1 MKEFEGKR
9 LLVLG
14 AVKLSGVIV
23 EHAKAMGAYV
33 IVADYKE
40 DSPAKKYADE
50 GILLN
55 AVDVDAIVDYCRKAN
70 IDGIATG
77 FIDILLEPCYKACQ
91 ILGLPCFL
99 TPKLINMSTNK
110 IEFKDT
116 CRQFDVPVPK
126 TYFVGSEIPN
136 ETYANIEFP
145 VFVKP
150 LDSSGSRG
158 AGVCN
163 NIDELNEQFSK
174 AIVFSPTKNV
184 VVEEYLIGREF
195 LLNYVAQDGNYRIVS
210 MFDRYTCS
218 DRGTA
223 INYSNLAIAPS
234 KGFKTLMQSVND
246 KVEKMF
252 SSLGFKDGIFFLQGY
267 HRNGRITFFEMG
279 CRLGGSYYNLEKA
292 CINIDP
298 VDLVVR
304 YALSGKMM
312 NNICEVPKWVA
323 DYKTPAICINYLLKD
338 CEATIGSI
346 IGLKDVVQYPTCD
359 SYEQMYFVGDHFSN
373 DRMVDRPILSLYL
386 VEESMTK
393 AIADVEYLN
402 EKFHVFDADGNNILK
417 EKFDLRNLL
426 SIEI

>member
-1 MKEFEGKR
+1 MDKKEFEGKR

-14 AVKLSGVIV
+14 AVKLCGVIV

-40 DSPAKKYADE
+40 DSPAKKIADE
-50 GILLN
+50 GVLLN
-55 AVDVDAIVDYCRKAN
+55 AVDVDAIVDYCRNAN

-110 IEFKDT
+110 IEFKET

-126 TYFVGSEIPN
+126 TYFVGGEIPQ
-136 ETYANIEFP
+136 EVFEQIEYP

-163 NIDELNEQFSK
+163 NIDELEEQFSK
-174 AIVFSPTKNV
+174 ALVFSPTKNV
-184 VVEEYLIGREF
+184 VIEEYLTGREF

-234 KGFKTLMQSVND
+234 KGFDVLMNEVNPII
-246 KVEKMF
+246 ENMF

-267 HRNGRITFFEMG
+267 HRNGKITFFEMG

-292 CINIDP
+292 CINMDP
-298 VDLVVR
+298 VDMVVR
-304 YALSGKMM
+304 YALSGTMM
-312 NNICEVPKWVA
+312 DNMFDVPKHVA
-323 DYKTPAICINYLLKD
+323 DYQTPAICINYLLKD
-338 CEATIGSI
+338 HEAIIGSI
-346 IGLKDVVQYPTCD
+346 IGLKEVIHYPTCN
-359 SYEQMYFVGDHFSN
+359 SYEQMHYEGDHFSN
-373 DRMVDRPILSLYL
+373 ERMVDRPILSLYL
-386 VEESMTK
+386 VEESMSK
-393 AIADVEYLN
+393 AIEDVDYLN
-402 EKFHVFDADGNNILK
+402 KKFQVLDINGLSLLK
-417 EKFDLRNLL
+417 EKFDLRNLQ
-426 SIEI
+426 